1 MSAVRACIAGLVIV
15 AAMTGAASSAQ
26 AQSLGMLRW
35 RLDPFCN
42 VVTLTV
48 TQTGSVFTLDGYD
61 DQCSLPQR
69 APVTGVAT
77 FNPDGTVGFGFTI
90 VTTPGGK
97 PVHVD
102 ARISTA
108 TLNGPW
114 IDSVGNSGTFT
125 FGAGP
130 TNGTPR
136 PPATPSVLPA
146 PFGFLT
152 EGGFVARGTG
162 GAGAIPARGSGVR
175 MMWYPQEAAFRAG
188 SVQDR
193 QWDPGN
199 VGFGSA
205 AFGGDTSASGQYGF
219 AAGNASAAIGPFSTA
234 LGLHTAASG
243 YGSTALGQDTTAS
256 GLDSTA
262 LGQNTTASGPW
273 SLAGGFSAVASGSNS
288 IALGVLGSRATGNT
302 AVAVGANAL
311 ASGDY
316 SRSLGWD
323 TVSSGVS
330 STAIGVGTQAAG
342 EASFSLG
349 TFANT
354 SAAGAG
360 SFVFGDRST
369 VGGGGGG
376 RVTSSTPNQFLV
388 RATGGVAFYTN
399 AGLTAGLQLA
409 PGGSQWLGVSDVNM
423 KEHVHDIDG
432 REILAK
438 IATLSVSEWNYT
450 AQDAS
455 IRHIGPMAQD
465 FHAAFGLGEDPL
477 RIGTLDA
484 DGVALAA
491 IKALEARTRT
501 DNERLRREY
510 DELRASLARLEQLVL
525 DVRTALTRPPQ

>member
-1 MSAVRACIAGLVIV
+1 MTRSLTIAVVLTAVTLGLP
-15 AAMTGAASSAQ
+15 AALA
-26 AQSLGMLRW
+26 AQSLGVFRW

-48 TQTGSVFTLDGYD
+48 TQTGSVFRLEGWD
-61 DQCSLPQR
+61 DQCSFPQR
-69 APVTGVAT
+69 APITGTAT
-77 FNPDGTVGFGFTI
+77 LNPDGTVGFGFTI
-90 VTTPGGK
+90 VTTPGGL

-102 ARISTA
+102 ARVSPST
-108 TLNGPW
+108 LSGPW
-114 IDSVGNSGTFT
+114 TDSAGNAGAFT

-130 TNGTPR
+130 ASGTVR
-136 PPATPSVLPA
+136 PPATVNFLPSPFSFLP
-146 PFGFLT
+146 
-152 EGGFVARGTG
+152 EGGFAARGTG
-162 GAGAIPARGSGVR
+162 GTGAIPASGSGVR

-188 SVQDR
+188 GVQGR

-234 LGLHTAASG
+234 LGLHAVASAYAATAI
-243 YGSTALGQDTTAS
+243 GQDTTAS
-256 GLDSTA
+256 GLGSLA
-262 LGQNTTASGPW
+262 IGQGTTASAPM
-273 SLAGGFSAVASGSNS
+273 SLAGGFGTVASGSNS
-288 IALGVLGSRATGNT
+288 VVMGTIGSRASGI
-302 AVAVGANAL
+302 AALAVGANAL

-330 STAIGVGTQAAG
+330 STAIGVGTQSAG
-342 EASFSLG
+342 EASFALG

-354 SAAGAG
+354 SVAGAG

-376 RVTSSTPNQFLV
+376 RVTASSPNQFLV

-409 PGGSQWLGVSDVNM
+409 PSGSQWLGVSDVNM
-423 KEHVHDIDG
+423 KEHFRDLDPG
-432 REILAK
+432 ELLDK
-438 IATLSVSEWNYT
+438 IAVLPVTEWSYK

-465 FHAAFGLGEDPL
+465 FRAAFGLGEDPL
-477 RIGTLDA
+477 RIGTTDA
-484 DGVALAA
+484 DGVALAT
-491 IKALEARTRT
+491 IKALEARTRA
-501 DNERLRREY
+501 DNERLTREN
-510 DELRASLARLEQLVL
+510 DELRARVTRLE
-525 DVRTALTRPPQ
+525 ALLERK